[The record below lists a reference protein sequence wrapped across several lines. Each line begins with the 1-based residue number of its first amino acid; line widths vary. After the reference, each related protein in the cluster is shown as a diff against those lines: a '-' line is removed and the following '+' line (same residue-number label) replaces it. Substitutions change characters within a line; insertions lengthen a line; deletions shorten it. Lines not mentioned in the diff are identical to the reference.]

1 MAEILNQEKLADQAR
16 SRAERRE
23 LMVGEAKTAYW
34 FYPAEFGA
42 ASKRALIM
50 IHGYRG
56 NHHGLEAIAAAL
68 PNVDIYIHDLPGF
81 GQSSPSKTGHAI
93 AD

>member
-1 MAEILNQEKLADQAR
+1 MQKLIVQEKLASEAR
-16 SRAERRE
+16 ARAERRE

-42 ASKRALIM
+42 SSSRALIM

-56 NHHGLEAIAAAL
+56 NHHGL
-68 PNVDIYIHDLPGF
+68 
-81 GQSSPSKTGHAI
+81 
-93 AD
+93 